1 MPGKLLLLPNVLEE
15 TLSTEPFLP
24 ISVQQAVQTLDGVI
38 AESDKA
44 ARRYLR
50 KFLSHEDMAKM
61 PLKSLNE
68 HTKDIKSLLTPILE
82 GQTWGILSDA
92 GLACIADPGSDL
104 VYLAHQNQI
113 AVETFVGPCSIIM
126 ALQLS
131 GFNGQKFSFHGYLPK
146 EEKELIDKIKK
157 LEKSEG
163 AQIWIEAP
171 YRSEKMLEILKK
183 NLHDKTKL
191 CVAVNLTTS
200 NQIVI
205 SQEIREWKK
214 NSLVLKKEPA
224 VFLLD
229 AN

>member
-1 MPGKLLLLPNVLEE
+1 M
-15 TLSTEPFLP
+15 
-24 ISVQQAVQTLDGVI
+24 
-38 AESDKA
+38 
-44 ARRYLR
+44 
-50 KFLSHEDMAKM
+50 
-61 PLKSLNE
+61 
-68 HTKDIKSLLTPILE
+68 
-82 GQTWGILSDA
+82 
-92 GLACIADPGSDL
+92 
-104 VYLAHQNQI
+104 
-113 AVETFVGPCSIIM
+113 
-126 ALQLS
+126 
-131 GFNGQKFSFHGYLPK
+131 K